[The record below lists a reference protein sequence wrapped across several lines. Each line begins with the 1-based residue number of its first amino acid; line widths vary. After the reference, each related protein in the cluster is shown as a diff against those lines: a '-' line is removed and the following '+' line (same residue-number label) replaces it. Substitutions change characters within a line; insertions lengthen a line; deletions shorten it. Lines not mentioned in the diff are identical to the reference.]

1 MGDPLYLIFE
11 KHLMTALVED
21 ETLDEFLA
29 GIVMAYMG
37 HLRSN
42 GTVVPV
48 SHAPII
54 EADIREEALE
64 MYRKKTYGHYNLAAY
79 RRANGVEVTPSIFPT
94 ATADAQNEKARRG
107 GRAS

>member
-1 MGDPLYLIFE
+1 MRDPLYFIFE

-29 GIVMAYMG
+29 SVVIAYMG
-37 HLRSN
+37 HLRTN
-42 GTVVPV
+42 GTVIPP
-48 SHAPII
+48 SHAALL
-54 EADIREEALE
+54 ETDIREEVLE

-79 RRANGVEVTPSIFPT
+79 RRAHGVESEPSVFPST
-94 ATADAQNEKARRG
+94 SADAQNEKARRG